1 MSRVPWRLH
10 YCGAKMTS
18 LAGHSYN
25 GSLYCFS
32 HRSSLPRLLCK
43 HTQAHTPT
51 RIHTH
56 AHTTVL
62 AVSSLGSVSV
72 ACYQSTLIRS
82 FCVCVCG
89 SGIPGQEDTD
99 IYHGADISLWIK
111 ALDATCMKYYSREV
125 TLEALLPLSE
135 TSQMRHGT
143 SKPLVRLT

>member
-1 MSRVPWRLH
+1 M
-10 YCGAKMTS
+10 GAKMTS

-82 FCVCVCG
+82 FCVCVCV
-89 SGIPGQEDTD
+89 
-99 IYHGADISLWIK
+99 
-111 ALDATCMKYYSREV
+111 ALGFQDKKILTFTMEQTFPFGLRHWM
-125 TLEALLPLSE
+125 LL
-135 TSQMRHGT
+135 
-143 SKPLVRLT
+143 V